1 MGSIKTKN
9 DSSGMKLG
17 DYYSSAK
24 RQNLFV
30 GADGFADTETGG
42 IDPQE
47 VEEMIDEYIEVHR
60 EEFKGDPGEQGPQG
74 EAGPQGP
81 AGPQGETGPQGP
93 EGPQGPKGESGGG
106 GGSETFAPTTNWV
119 LVMDRAG
126 QTYVTPNDGWIRAYL
141 GTSSAVT
148 GTSLTVNGN
157 IAIQASYY
165 FGVNTTGLV
174 RVAKGDVITV
184 IGGSNNVLFCE
195 QPKQTSLV
203 AQTIVEKVVEFS
215 SDQLTTATYLEG
227 PNSKVLYAYAKDKLD
242 SRNRIYHVGLLWTD
256 YGVYAHVLDLNNQT
270 VTSRAVTIRYGL
282 VEEG

>member
-60 EEFKGDPGEQGPQG
+60 EEFKGDKGDKGDP
-74 EAGPQGP
+74 
-81 AGPQGETGPQGP
+81 
-93 EGPQGPKGESGGG
+93 GESGGG

-141 GTSSAVT
+141 GTSSAAT

>member
-60 EEFKGDPGEQGPQG
+60 EEF
-74 EAGPQGP
+74 
-81 AGPQGETGPQGP
+81 
-93 EGPQGPKGESGGG
+93 
-106 GGSETFAPTTNWV
+106 
-119 LVMDRAG
+119 
-126 QTYVTPNDGWIRAYL
+126 
-141 GTSSAVT
+141 
-148 GTSLTVNGN
+148 
-157 IAIQASYY
+157 
-165 FGVNTTGLV
+165 
-174 RVAKGDVITV
+174 
-184 IGGSNNVLFCE
+184 
-195 QPKQTSLV
+195 
-203 AQTIVEKVVEFS
+203 QTIVEKVVEFS

>member
-1 MGSIKTKN
+1 MNSLIASTACTSSLVNQTERSVMGSIKTKN

-60 EEFKGDPGEQGPQG
+60 EEFKGDKGDP
-74 EAGPQGP
+74 
-81 AGPQGETGPQGP
+81 
-93 EGPQGPKGESGGG
+93 GESGGG

-141 GTSSAVT
+141 GTSSAAP